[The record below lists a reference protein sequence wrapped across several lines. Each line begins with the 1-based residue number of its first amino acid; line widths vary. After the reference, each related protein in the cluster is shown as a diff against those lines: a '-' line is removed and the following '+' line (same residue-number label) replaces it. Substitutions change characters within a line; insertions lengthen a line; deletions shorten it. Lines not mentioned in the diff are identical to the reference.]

1 MTAASV
7 SASAQRAAAVRAQ
20 WVGSVSPD
28 AAPDAAPVLAADTAD
43 VPRADP
49 LAALSLVL
57 DRELVAVR
65 RHRLDVEGR
74 VPAGVARYVDP
85 SQGMLEFVFAGSGA
99 SGATGQDT
107 DDEQIVLAVAPGARG
122 DTVVPLLP
130 APFDDEEGLPV
141 GRRAPFDEV
150 LGDALE
156 DVDRVVGHVERPD
169 EMRGLVLH
177 LGGRMLMIY
186 ADLWELRVTLLP

>member
-20 WVGSVSPD
+20 WVAPMSED
-28 AAPDAAPVLAADTAD
+28 IAAPAAPVLAAEVAD
-43 VPRADP
+43 APHPDP
-49 LAALSLVL
+49 LATLSVVL

-74 VPAGVARYVDP
+74 VPASVARYVDP
-85 SQGMLEFVFAGSGA
+85 SQGMLEFVFAGA
-99 SGATGQDT
+99 
-107 DDEQIVLAVAPGARG
+107 DDEPVVLAVAPGSRG
-122 DTVVPLLP
+122 DTVVPVLP
-130 APFDDEEGLPV
+130 APFDDDEGMPV
-141 GRRAPFDEV
+141 GRLTPFDEV
-150 LGDALE
+150 VGDALE
-156 DVDRVVGHVERPD
+156 DVDRVVSHVERPD

-177 LGGRMLMIY
+177 LGGRMLMVY

>member
-20 WVGSVSPD
+20 WVAPVSTD
-28 AAPDAAPVLAADTAD
+28 TLAPAAPVPATAVADA
-43 VPRADP
+43 PRTDP
-49 LAALSLVL
+49 LSALSLVL

-85 SQGMLEFVFAGSGA
+85 SQGMLEFVFEGA
-99 SGATGQDT
+99 EGEHT
-107 DDEQIVLAVAPGARG
+107 VLAVAPGSRG
-122 DTVVPLLP
+122 DTVVPVLP
-130 APFDDEEGLPV
+130 APFDTDEGMPV
-141 GRRAPFDEV
+141 GRLAPFDEV
-150 LGDALE
+150 VGDALE
-156 DVDRVVGHVERPD
+156 DVDRVVSHVERPD

-177 LGGRMLMIY
+177 LGGRMLMVY

>member
-20 WVGSVSPD
+20 WLPSTSTDVAETTV
-28 AAPDAAPVLAADTAD
+28 PVLAAEPAD
-43 VPRADP
+43 APRTDP
-49 LAALSLVL
+49 LAALPLVL

-85 SQGMLEFVFAGSGA
+85 SQGMLEFVFAGDG
-99 SGATGQDT
+99 G
-107 DDEQIVLAVAPGARG
+107 EQIVLAVAPGSRG
-122 DTVVPLLP
+122 DTVVPVLP
-130 APFDDEEGLPV
+130 APFDGDEGLPV
-141 GRRAPFDEV
+141 GRHAPFDEV

-156 DVDRVVGHVERPD
+156 DVDRVVSHVERPD
-169 EMRGLVLH
+169 EMRGVVLH

>member
-20 WVGSVSPD
+20 WV
-28 AAPDAAPVLAADTAD
+28 APTSSDLGAPATPVLATEVADA
-43 VPRADP
+43 PRTDP

-74 VPAGVARYVDP
+74 VPSGVARYVDL
-85 SQGMLEFVFAGSGA
+85 SQGMLEFVFAGA
-99 SGATGQDT
+99 E
-107 DDEQIVLAVAPGARG
+107 DEPVVLAIAPGSRG
-122 DTVVPLLP
+122 DTVVPVLP
-130 APFDDEEGLPV
+130 APFDDDDGMPV
-141 GRRAPFDEV
+141 GRLAPFDEV
-150 LGDALE
+150 VGDALE
-156 DVDRVVGHVERPD
+156 DVDRVVSHVERPD

-177 LGGRMLMIY
+177 LGGRMLMVY

>member
-20 WVGSVSPD
+20 WVAPVSSD
-28 AAPDAAPVLAADTAD
+28 TAAPAVPVLATEVADA
-43 VPRADP
+43 PRTDP

-85 SQGMLEFVFAGSGA
+85 SQGMLEFVFAGA
-99 SGATGQDT
+99 
-107 DDEQIVLAVAPGARG
+107 DEEPIVLAIAPGSRG
-122 DTVVPLLP
+122 DTVVPVLP
-130 APFDDEEGLPV
+130 APLDDEEEGMPV
-141 GRRAPFDEV
+141 GRYAPFDEV
-150 LGDALE
+150 VGDALE
-156 DVDRVVGHVERPD
+156 DVDRVVSHVERPD
-169 EMRGLVLH
+169 EMRGIVLH
-177 LGGRMLMIY
+177 LGGRMLMVY